1 MIPLSF
7 AIILGCTSTV
17 GFVRSI
23 RREEGTRATVIEWV
37 LSAGVGVLVGAG
49 ALALLR

>member
-1 MIPLSF
+1 MIAF
-7 AIILGCTSTV
+7 ACALLIGTASTV

-37 LSAGVGVLVGAG
+37 LSASVGILFGAG